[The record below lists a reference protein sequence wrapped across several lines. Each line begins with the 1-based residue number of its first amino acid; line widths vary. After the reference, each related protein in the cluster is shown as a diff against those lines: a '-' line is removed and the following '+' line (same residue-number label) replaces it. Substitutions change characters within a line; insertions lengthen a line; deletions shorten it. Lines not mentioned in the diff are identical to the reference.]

1 MLFANDF
8 QEWKQYVKQFR
19 KVIKEMEESKK
30 ERALKRRQ
38 DLSAL
43 SRDLKAVAEMQGVE
57 ESVNSLLLAFYKQ
70 QYSTT
75 DLRTFEQWKEAGY
88 VVKKGQTSFMIW
100 ATPKAT
106 KAERERVAEAKAKG
120 EHATEK
126 EDYFPVC
133 HLFDITQ
140 VHTITK

>member
-1 MLFANDF
+1 MLNEF
-8 QEWKQYVKQFR
+8 EIWKLCVKEFR
-19 KVIKEMEESKK
+19 KVMKQISEEKK
-30 ERALKRRQ
+30 KRALERRQ
-38 DLSAL
+38 QLSAL
-43 SRDLKAVAEMQGVE
+43 SRELKAVAELTGE
-57 ESVNSLLLAFYKQ
+57 AENVNELLKGY
-70 QYSTT
+70 YSTTYGTT
-75 DLRTFEQWKEAGY
+75 DLRTFDEWKKAGY
-88 VVKKGQTSFMIW
+88 IVKKGQTSFMIW

>member
-1 MLFANDF
+1 
-8 QEWKQYVKQFR
+8 
-19 KVIKEMEESKK
+19 
-30 ERALKRRQ
+30 
-38 DLSAL
+38 
-43 SRDLKAVAEMQGVE
+43 LKAVANLTGEPDN
-57 ESVNSLLLAFYKQ
+57 VNELLKGYYATTYG
-70 QYSTT
+70 TT
-75 DLRTFEQWKEAGY
+75 DLRTFEEWKKAGY
-88 VVKKGQTSFMIW
+88 TVKKGQTSFMIW

-133 HLFDITQ
+133 HLFDIKQ

>member
-1 MLFANDF
+1 MLNEF
-8 QEWKQYVKQFR
+8 EIWRLCVKEFR
-19 KVIKEMEESKK
+19 KVMKQISEEKK
-30 ERALKRRQ
+30 KRAQERRQ
-38 DLSAL
+38 QLSAL
-43 SRDLKAVAEMQGVE
+43 SRELKAVANLTGEPDN
-57 ESVNSLLLAFYKQ
+57 VNELLKGYYATTYG
-70 QYSTT
+70 TT
-75 DLRTFEQWKEAGY
+75 DLRTFEEWKKAGY
-88 VVKKGQTSFMIW
+88 TVKKGQTSFMIW

-133 HLFDITQ
+133 HLFDIKQ

>member
-1 MLFANDF
+1 MKQISEEKKKRA
-8 QEWKQYVKQFR
+8 QE
-19 KVIKEMEESKK
+19 
-30 ERALKRRQ
+30 RRQ
-38 DLSAL
+38 QLSAL
-43 SRDLKAVAEMQGVE
+43 SRELKAVANLTGEPDN
-57 ESVNSLLLAFYKQ
+57 VNELLKGYYATTYG
-70 QYSTT
+70 TT
-75 DLRTFEQWKEAGY
+75 DLRTFEEWKKAGY
-88 VVKKGQTSFMIW
+88 TVKKGQTSFMIW

-133 HLFDITQ
+133 HLFDIKQ

>member
-1 MLFANDF
+1 MLNEF
-8 QEWKQYVKQFR
+8 EIWRLCVKEFR
-19 KVIKEMEESKK
+19 KVMKQISEEKK
-30 ERALKRRQ
+30 KRAQERRQ
-38 DLSAL
+38 QLSAL
-43 SRDLKAVAEMQGVE
+43 SRELKAVANLTGEPDN
-57 ESVNSLLLAFYKQ
+57 VNELLKGYYATTYG
-70 QYSTT
+70 TT
-75 DLRTFEQWKEAGY
+75 DLRTFEEWKKAGY
-88 VVKKGQTSFMIW
+88 TLKKGQTSFMIW

-133 HLFDITQ
+133 HLFDIKQ

>member
-8 QEWKQYVKQFR
+8 QEWKLYVKQFR

-43 SRDLKAVAEMQGVE
+43 SRDLKAVAE
-57 ESVNSLLLAFYKQ
+57 
-70 QYSTT
+70 
-75 DLRTFEQWKEAGY
+75 
-88 VVKKGQTSFMIW
+88 
-100 ATPKAT
+100 
-106 KAERERVAEAKAKG
+106 AKAKG
-120 EHATEK
+120 ENATEK

-133 HLFDITQ
+133 HLFDIKQ

>member
-1 MLFANDF
+1 MLSEF
-8 QEWKQYVKQFR
+8 EVWRLCVKEFR
-19 KVIKEMEESKK
+19 KVMKQISEEKK
-30 ERALKRRQ
+30 QRALERRQ
-38 DLSAL
+38 QLSAL
-43 SRDLKAVAEMQGVE
+43 SRELKAVAELTGE
-57 ESVNSLLLAFYKQ
+57 AENVNKLLKGYYATTYG
-70 QYSTT
+70 TT
-75 DLRTFEQWKEAGY
+75 DLRTYEDWKKAGY
-88 VVKKGQTSFMIW
+88 TVKKGQTSFMIW

-133 HLFDITQ
+133 HLFDIKQ

>member
-43 SRDLKAVAEMQGVE
+43 SRDLKAVAEMQGIE

-88 VVKKGQTSFMIW
+88 IVKKGQTSFMIW

-140 VHTITK
+140 VHTISK

>member
-1 MLFANDF
+1 MLNEF
-8 QEWKQYVKQFR
+8 EIWRLCVKEFR
-19 KVIKEMEESKK
+19 KAMRQISEEKK
-30 ERALKRRQ
+30 QRALERRQ
-38 DLSAL
+38 QLSAL
-43 SRDLKAVAEMQGVE
+43 SRELKAVAELTGE
-57 ESVNSLLLAFYKQ
+57 AENVNELLKGY
-70 QYSTT
+70 YSTTYGTT
-75 DLRTFEQWKEAGY
+75 DLRTFEEWKKAGY
-88 VVKKGQTSFMIW
+88 TVKKGQTSFMIW

-133 HLFDITQ
+133 HLFDIKQ

>member
-1 MLFANDF
+1 MKQT
-8 QEWKQYVKQFR
+8 QE
-19 KVIKEMEESKK
+19 EKK
-30 ERALKRRQ
+30 ARALERRKE
-38 DLSAL
+38 LSAL
-43 SRDLKAVAEMQGVE
+43 SQDLKAVAELTGE
-57 ESVNSLLLAFYKQ
+57 AENVNELLKGY
-70 QYSTT
+70 YSTTYGTT
-75 DLRTFEQWKEAGY
+75 DLRTFEEWKKAGY
-88 VVKKGQTSFMIW
+88 TVKKGQTSFMIW

-133 HLFDITQ
+133 HLFDIKQ

>member
-88 VVKKGQTSFMIW
+88 IVKKGQTSFIIW

>member
-43 SRDLKAVAEMQGVE
+43 SRDLKAVAEMQGIE

-88 VVKKGQTSFMIW
+88 IVKKGQTSFMIW